1 MHTSVPDVTSE
12 VLSSWMKKLKDAT
25 EITNL
30 INIWL
35 WLISIVLDK
44 IDLRAR

>member
-1 MHTSVPDVTSE
+1 MHTSVPDVTCE
-12 VLSSWMKKLKDAT
+12 VLSSWMEKLKDAT

-35 WLISIVLDK
+35 NRIPSDK